1 MTPMHATDE
10 DLLRYVTDDLP
21 LKQAQ
26 ALEAHVCECVLCHS
40 RLREQAELEVFCS
53 ELSEQLQSHAVP
65 KKTLAGAKHFGS
77 SWRLVPVAVALL
89 YLVPGPGSVN
99 LPAPELVAGASTPA
113 TSTPARPAVPRSA
126 IALAGQK
133 FMKFPGPFPALTTKP
148 VTRPTPNDA
157 GLDASPCTP
166 PCSRAPLC

>member
-21 LKQAQ
+21 LEQAQ
-26 ALEAHVCECVLCHS
+26 ALEAHVCECVHCHS
-40 RLREQAELEVFCS
+40 RLREQAELEVFCG
-53 ELSEQLQSHAVP
+53 ELGEQLHPPGAP
-65 KKTLAGAKHFGS
+65 EKTLAEAKHFGS

-89 YLVPGPGSVN
+89 YLVPGPGSFN

-113 TSTPARPAVPRSA
+113 TSTPARLAVPRSA
-126 IALAGQK
+126 IALAGQN